1 MCINCIIKLLLNIS
15 RIYMVNTLSP
25 GSDLTLRIPSVTE
38 VYLQYIFLILPLAT
52 GFELLRAVPDLI
64 CHLFLLL
71 VIFYVYNQLKYII
84 IIFKWRISIAYHL
97 YHYDL
102 PSIGSSRIDRFFLSQ
117 TVPEV
122 TPSVMQQRVDVDN
135 VEVVIVVL

>member
-1 MCINCIIKLLLNIS
+1 
-15 RIYMVNTLSP
+15 MVNTLSP

-84 IIFKWRISIAYHL
+84 IIMVF
-97 YHYDL
+97 
-102 PSIGSSRIDRFFLSQ
+102 
-117 TVPEV
+117 
-122 TPSVMQQRVDVDN
+122 
-135 VEVVIVVL
+135 

>member
-1 MCINCIIKLLLNIS
+1 
-15 RIYMVNTLSP
+15 MVNTLSP

-71 VIFYVYNQLKYII
+71 VILYVYNQLKYII
-84 IIFKWRISIAYHL
+84 IIMFNGEFQLHTIYTTTTYLLS
-97 YHYDL
+97 DL
-102 PSIGSSRIDRFFLSQ
+102 QG
-117 TVPEV
+117 
-122 TPSVMQQRVDVDN
+122 
-135 VEVVIVVL
+135 

>member
-1 MCINCIIKLLLNIS
+1 
-15 RIYMVNTLSP
+15 MVNTLSP

-71 VIFYVYNQLKYII
+71 VILYVYNQLKYII
-84 IIFKWRISIAYHL
+84 IIKWRISIAYVL

-122 TPSVMQQRVDVDN
+122 TPSVM
-135 VEVVIVVL
+135 

>member
-1 MCINCIIKLLLNIS
+1 
-15 RIYMVNTLSP
+15 MVNTLSP
-25 GSDLTLRIPSVTE
+25 GSDLTLRIPSATE

-64 CHLFLLL
+64 CHLFLSL
-71 VIFYVYNQLKYII
+71 VIFYVYNQLKSII
-84 IIFKWRISIAYHL
+84 IIRRISIAYHL

-122 TPSVMQQRVDVDN
+122 TPSVM
-135 VEVVIVVL
+135 

>member
-1 MCINCIIKLLLNIS
+1 
-15 RIYMVNTLSP
+15 MVNTISP

-64 CHLFLLL
+64 YHLFLLL

-84 IIFKWRISIAYHL
+84 IIF
-97 YHYDL
+97 
-102 PSIGSSRIDRFFLSQ
+102 
-117 TVPEV
+117 
-122 TPSVMQQRVDVDN
+122 
-135 VEVVIVVL
+135 

>member
-1 MCINCIIKLLLNIS
+1 MCANCIIKLLLNIS

-71 VIFYVYNQLKYII
+71 VILYVYNQLKYII
-84 IIFKWRISIAYHL
+84 IIIISIAYHL

-102 PSIGSSRIDRFFLSQ
+102 PSIGSSRIDRFFRSQ

-122 TPSVMQQRVDVDN
+122 TPSVM
-135 VEVVIVVL
+135 